1 MPLMPLMRKSKCTLT
16 LFERP
21 FLKLDDDDD
30 DDDDDEVE
38 VLLDELGDTEAPT
51 PPEVL
56 DDDRRELESTTEIDC

>member
-1 MPLMPLMRKSKCTLT
+1 LT

-38 VLLDELGDTEAPT
+38 VLVDELGDTEAPT